1 MKAHRRFKK
10 TAAFVLAFAMVLT
23 VPAVPAQAAEPG
35 VKSTVTT
42 ASFWTSITNFFSNL
56 FGGGRSESKAEETG
70 TNEGTELELVSDET
84 TVSDATELR
93 ASTYRVAD
101 NRAQSVVY
109 FPVTMFN
116 YDKDKINDLILTEE
130 AETAA
135 ASGQYEVDYWKG
147 LYFSGGNP
155 TDTESASNQLPLSKE
170 VQLDETQT
178 NYERTTVEYSRWG
191 NYDGYTYG
199 SYFLDQQGENVVTDI
214 SCERSG
220 NSYWGY
226 TYSWIVTYNNNQTQ
240 TFNTSTIT
248 LYRAV
253 ESDTVT
259 VTSGG
264 YAGYDYW
271 TGNADAGNNPDTPV
285 TTNNSTR
292 GYLYSGLVEDEL
304 DANGNIQIKVPDGG
318 IFDVNDTTSK
328 DVYTNV
334 GLPFEY
340 DSDTGY
346 YTFDSD
352 EMAAYFSGTPSSGV
366 NLSYSED
373 PAAFPWQNDGSYNT
387 GFFPFNTLSNNRVQA
402 VKGNVKAD
410 DAETRVQAYP
420 VTGNQSNGTPVSGT
434 ADTAADFWFG
444 MTANVSF
451 TMNPNGKITAS
462 DDSADAEFTFSGD
475 DDVWVFVDGK
485 LILDLGGIH
494 DSVSGSFNFAENT
507 ITMWSTNDNYSSGD
521 VAGTYGSADAGGVV
535 SQGQL
540 FNVLNDDGSVASTGK
555 LNTDINTFCATDEH
569 TLTIYYLER
578 GGGLSN
584 NRIEF
589 NLPQRDSLS
598 VSKVVSS
605 TDSEDVALTQEQ
617 QNTVNTQEFTYTLYD
632 ENDEV
637 MVNQAYSLYSS
648 SGTFLGNG
656 STNRYGQF
664 TIRNG
669 QTARFYGL
677 TFTNENTY
685 YVVESSIS
693 GYETPDWNYQVTGN
707 EGYQLEEENGYTS
720 DKITINGDNEATE
733 TVTFTCTNTLT
744 HVNGTTVTPQDDRI
758 VIDYGLPV
766 EIDVLANDLVTE
778 GTLSLEAVEEAKY
791 GSAEIVDNKI
801 VYTLSEQLTDVETLT
816 YTVRANAELDADDQT
831 ATATVKIIPAT
842 TIYYEEDFGE
852 LVTYTKGSKSSEWE
866 TVTGTAQTDY
876 QEPGVVG
883 TPGDSPYGSDVA
895 YLNNSGDSYGTS
907 KHVNTTNGAAQFSYT
922 FTGTGTTVFAR
933 MTENTGYLQIKL
945 SKDGEPIRTTYRDTK
960 ILKNENID
968 TLYNVPVYDVENLEY
983 GTYTL
988 QITIAKAGTKTG
1000 TVNGAGSDFYVD
1012 GIRIYQPMDM
1022 SSDES
1027 ETAEDA
1033 YSRDSE
1039 SNVKIAQV
1047 REKLLA
1053 EYTTDGEDGLE
1064 WNTDNGFVTFTDS
1077 NGEMQTAQEYSSIGP
1092 KNETYLNNG
1101 QSISF
1106 SLANWNSNAGKVYLG
1121 IKAPKGSGQV
1131 TVGTTTLNI
1140 NNTVDCYYDIS
1151 TLGTISEVD
1160 GQQVVTFNITAGADS
1175 LISVTNIKVTGIADF
1190 VIVSGD
1196 NVDVDEDVNV
1206 AEESVTVEEEITED
1220 AADTNQSVSDPSMDI
1235 VSSAEGIPSEDSTP
1249 ASGSENTDSGALEQ
1263 SFAQN
1268 DVEAENSADA
1278 VQKGEIE

>member
-10 TAAFVLAFAMVLT
+10 TAAFVLASAMVLT
-23 VPAVPAQAAEPG
+23 TPAIPTQAAEPG
-35 VKSTVTT
+35 IRNVVTT
-42 ASFWTSITNFFSNL
+42 ASFWTSITNFFNNL

-116 YDKDKINDLILTEE
+116 YDKNTINNLILTEE
-130 AETAA
+130 AEAA
-135 ASGQYEVDYWKG
+135 ATSGQYEVDYWKG

-155 TDTESASNQLPLSKE
+155 TDTTSASNQLPLSKE
-170 VQLDETQT
+170 VQLDETQIV
-178 NYERTTVEYSRWG
+178 YKGVEVEYNWRGDYSA
-191 NYDGYTYG
+191 YTRG
-199 SYFLDQQGENVVTDI
+199 SHYLDRQGENVVTDI
-214 SCERSG
+214 SC
-220 NSYWGY
+220 
-226 TYSWIVTYNNNQTQ
+226 TYNWLNRNYTWTVNNQTQ
-240 TFNTSTIT
+240 ASHTSTIT
-248 LYRAV
+248 LYYA
-253 ESDTVT
+253 EQSDTVT

-271 TGNADAGNNPDTPV
+271 TGNGNAGNNPDTGV
-285 TTNNSTR
+285 TTSNSTR

-304 DANGNIQIKVPDGG
+304 DANGNIQITVPDGG

-352 EMAAYFSGTPSSGV
+352 EMAAYFSGNPSSGV
-366 NLSYSED
+366 NLAYSEY
-373 PAAFPWQNDGSYNT
+373 PAAFHWQNDGSYNT
-387 GFFPFNTLSNNRVQA
+387 GFFPFNTLSDDLVQA

-420 VTGNQSNGTPVSGT
+420 VTGNRSDGSAVSGSG
-434 ADTAADFWFG
+434 DDAADFWFG

-485 LILDLGGIH
+485 LVLDLGGIH
-494 DSVSGSFNFAENT
+494 DSVSGSFNFADNT

-521 VAGTYGSADAGGVV
+521 VAGNHGSGNGEV

-540 FNVLNDDGSVASTGK
+540 FNVLNDDGTVASTGK

-605 TDSEDVALTQEQ
+605 TDSEGIALTQEQ
-617 QNTVNTQEFTYTLYD
+617 QNTVNSQEFTYTLYD
-632 ENDEV
+632 GNDEV
-637 MVNQAYSLYSS
+637 MANQAYSLYSS

-664 TIRNG
+664 TIWNG

-685 YVVESSIS
+685 YVVEGSIS
-693 GYETPDWNYQVTGN
+693 GYETPAWNVQVTGN
-707 EGYQLEEENGYTS
+707 EGYGHVEENDYTS
-720 DKITINGDNEATE
+720 DKITISGDNEATE

-744 HVNGTTVTPQDDRI
+744 HVNGTTVTPQNDRI

-766 EIDVLANDLVTE
+766 EIDVLANDLVTG
-778 GTLSLEAVEEAKY
+778 GTLSLEEVEGAKY
-791 GSAEIVDNKI
+791 GSVEIVDNKI

-816 YTVRANAELDADDQT
+816 YTVKANAELEADNKT

-842 TIYYEEDFGE
+842 TMYYEEDFGE

-1000 TVNGAGSDFYVD
+1000 TVEGAGSDFYVD

-1033 YSRDSE
+1033 YSRDFE

-1064 WNTDNGFVTFTDS
+1064 WNTENGFVTFTDS

-1092 KNETYLNNG
+1092 KNETYLNDG

-1106 SLANWNSNAGKVYLG
+1106 SLANWDSNEGYVYLG
-1121 IKAPKGSGQV
+1121 IKAPTGSGQV
-1131 TVGTTTLNI
+1131 TIGTTTLNI
-1140 NNTVDCYYDIS
+1140 NNTVDCYYDIR
-1151 TLGTISEVD
+1151 TLGTVREVD

-1175 LISVTNIKVTGIADF
+1175 LISVTNIKVTGITDPDF
-1190 VIVSGD
+1190 VIVNGD
-1196 NVDVDEDVNV
+1196 NVDANEDVNV
-1206 AEESVTVEEEITED
+1206 AEESVPAEEEITED
-1220 AADTNQSVSDPSMDI
+1220 AADANQSVSDPSMDI